1 MCQTHIGSPP
11 SSLIPHLPGTLENKS
26 LACPGRVP
34 GCQLGPE
41 WKLPC
46 TSHYCWPSSG
56 PKLKF
61 EVNLKEGLATPA
73 IPCAWPQRQAQTLC
87 GGKGNGVM
95 LLINCGRRGSPLQ
108 TPKIPMKNIIKSSLC
123 TSQPHDSGWPPLGL
137 E

>member
-1 MCQTHIGSPP
+1 MPKKCELIGKTFLALLYLYLALSFISPP

-34 GCQLGPE
+34 DCQLGPE

-61 EVNLKEGLATPA
+61 EVNLKECLATPA
-73 IPCAWPQRQAQTLC
+73 IA
-87 GGKGNGVM
+87 
-95 LLINCGRRGSPLQ
+95 SF
-108 TPKIPMKNIIKSSLC
+108 
-123 TSQPHDSGWPPLGL
+123 
-137 E
+137 